1 MTIRLDGKKTANTMM
16 AALKTEITALR
27 AQGVTPG
34 LAVVLVG
41 DDPASAIYVRN
52 KQRRAEELG
61 INSIRRTLPKSATQ
75 AEVLAQVAALNQDPS
90 IDGILVQLPLPPQ
103 IDENA
108 VIEAIDP
115 AKDVDGFHPLNVG
128 KLWENMPQIIAST
141 PFGIMALLEHYHIDV
156 AGKHA
161 VVLGRSNIVG
171 RPMAALLLNHD
182 ATVTIAH
189 SKTQNLFA
197 ITKQADILVVATG
210 QAEFITA
217 DAVKPGAVV
226 IDVGMDHNAAGKLV
240 GDVDYASVAPVASA
254 ITPVPGGVGPMTI
267 AGLMTQTVAL
277 AKRRVHE

>member
-1 MTIRLDGKKTANTMM
+1 MTIRLDGKQTANSMM
-16 AALKTEITALR
+16 AGLKTEITALK

-61 INSIRRTLPKSATQ
+61 IHSVRRALPKSATQ
-75 AEVLAQVAALNQDPS
+75 AEVLAQVATLNQDPN

-115 AKDVDGFHPLNVG
+115 TKDVDGFHPLNVG
-128 KLWENMPQIIAST
+128 KLRENMPRIIAST

-210 QAEFITA
+210 QPEFITA